1 MSDKKTIAR
10 PYATAIF
17 EIAKETQRIPGWG
30 KFLEALEAVALN
42 KDFVAFVEN
51 PSFSQ
56 VLALEVVFESLL
68 DVPTKEQKNFIT
80 LLLSSK
86 RINVF
91 PEIRNIFELLRKD
104 DSGVMTAEVF
114 TPYELTENETKMI
127 EAEVRNNFGLDCA
140 LKVEMSPDLIG
151 GVLVKVGDAVV
162 DFSVK
167 GRLRA
172 FEQQIL

>member
-10 PYATAIF
+10 PYANAIF
-17 EIAKETQRIPGWG
+17 EIAKETQRISEWG
-30 KFLEALEAVALN
+30 KFLQALEEVALN

-56 VLALEVVFESLL
+56 DLALEVVFESLL

-80 LLLSSK
+80 LLLSGK

-91 PEIRNIFELLRKD
+91 PEIRSMFEHLRKD
-104 DSGVMTAEVF
+104 DSGLMTAEVF

-127 EAEVRNNFGLDCA
+127 EAEVRNNFGRDCA
-140 LKVEMSPDLIG
+140 LKVKMSPDLIG

-172 FEQQIL
+172 FERQIL